1 MATNPANPHKY
12 WVFRWPL
19 SDTKVGKVGKK
30 WPFLQNFHQKLADT
44 QDDFPKFFSKVGK
57 ISCTPFVRKHLLL
70 ASIII
75 NRLRSVPDIH
85 SVKIV
90 QHVIN
95 IRNVWH
101 R

>member
-44 QDDFPKFFSKVGK
+44 QDDFPKFFSKVAK
-57 ISCTPFVRKHLLL
+57 T
-70 ASIII
+70 
-75 NRLRSVPDIH
+75 RLR
-85 SVKIV
+85 
-90 QHVIN
+90 
-95 IRNVWH
+95 IRKWAAKYPQFEQKK
-101 R
+101 RGCLSP

>member
-1 MATNPANPHKY
+1 MGKNPANPHKY

-57 ISCTPFVRKHLLL
+57 ISCGYESGHQNIHNLNKRKE
-70 ASIII
+70 A
-75 NRLRSVPDIH
+75 V
-85 SVKIV
+85 
-90 QHVIN
+90 
-95 IRNVWH
+95 
-101 R
+101 